1 MANDNILQEYNE
13 FAYEVQ
19 ELNEDGMP
27 KKFRLK
33 GIFQKSDTP
42 NGNGRVYPKRILE
55 SALQSTAQ
63 AVSEGRMLGE
73 LDHPDDAKIH
83 LDKVSHKIT
92 KLEINPTNGF
102 MMGEA
107 EVLATPAG
115 KILEGLIKSGVKL
128 GISSRGFGSVK
139 QINGLNE
146 VQEDFKLVTFDMVS
160 DPSTPGAFPNA
171 VYEHKEEGQVSVEE
185 ADEDYVTNLS
195 FLVEEILEEDV
206 ETPEQEKRYY
216 VGGDEAEDNKFYVV
230 EGERDSYGTLN
241 FHMSHDYHILL
252 KKGGEHERISIN
264 EENMEFVKRIY
275 GDKIY
280 SKLGS
285 KFNELGYNSKSL
297 NLKKEEN

>member
-1 MANDNILQEYNE
+1 MSNNILQEFNE
-13 FAYEVQ
+13 FSYEIQ

-33 GIFQKSDTP
+33 GIFQKADVP
-42 NGNGRVYPKRILE
+42 NGNKRVYPRGILE
-55 SALQSTAQ
+55 SAIQSTAQ
-63 AVSEGRMLGE
+63 TVSEGRMLGE

-92 KLEINPTNGF
+92 NLKMDPQGF
-102 MMGEA
+102 VYGEA
-107 EVLATPAG
+107 EVLQTPAG
-115 KILEGLIKSGVKL
+115 KILESLIKSGVKL

-139 QINGLNE
+139 DRNGLNE
-146 VQEDFKLVTFDMVS
+146 VQEDFKLVTFDIVS

-171 VYEHKEEGQVSVEE
+171 VYEHKEEETESTERV
-185 ADEDYVTNLS
+185 DEDYVTNLD

-206 ETPEQEKRYY
+206 ETPEPERRYY

-241 FHMSHDYHILL
+241 FHMSHDYHLLL
-252 KKGGEHERISIN
+252 KKGGDHERIAIN

-275 GDKIY
+275 GNRIY
-280 SKLGS
+280 NRLGS
-285 KFNELGYNSKSL
+285 KINELGYNPKTL